1 MMFVARFTTPDDPA
15 AQLLIAQLN
24 ATLQTLTGDDGSS
37 SYSPEVFDAAK
48 DAFLV
53 LERGETAVACG
64 ALRWLEDK
72 TWEIK
77 RMYSTVPGGGGQL
90 LQVLEAKAAALG
102 CEKLV
107 LSTRIVNTQ
116 AVQFYLRHGYV
127 EVAPYGKY
135 KHTQRS
141 VCLGKALT

>member
-1 MMFVARFTTPDDPA
+1 MFAARFTTPDDPA
-15 AQLLIAQLN
+15 ARLLVAQLN

-37 SYSPEVFDAAK
+37 SYSPEAFDVAK
-48 DAFLV
+48 DAFVV
-53 LERGETAVACG
+53 LEREGTAVACG
-64 ALRWLEDK
+64 ALRWLENK

-77 RMYSTVPGGGGQL
+77 RMYSTVPGGGGHL

-135 KHTQRS
+135 TQTQGS
-141 VCLGKALT
+141 VCLGKMLT